1 MEFKQGS
8 TLHRYS
14 ALFILILLMYLLAS
28 AVLFLLE
35 LQTEAK
41 EQYEDAQFQLQK
53 YQNIADSIAKHQ
65 VENETLA
72 ALLVEDERYLSAKNK
87 SLAGAKIQ
95 QDLRQIIDNAGAKL
109 ISMQAVNT
117 QDDEEIDVQ
126 PVTVKLRLRLD
137 DESLVKVLHE
147 LESRTP
153 LGFVYNLKIQRK
165 TSRANR
171 NKNKTETS
179 ILDTHIEYTSFME
192 RQDDV

>member
-8 TLHRYS
+8 SLHRYS
-14 ALFILILLMYLLAS
+14 ALFILALLMYLLAT
-28 AVLFLLE
+28 AVLFLLD
-35 LQTEAK
+35 LQTAAK

-53 YQNIADSIAKHQ
+53 YQNIADSMPKHQ
-65 VENETLA
+65 AENEALA
-72 ALLVEDERYLSAKNK
+72 ALLAKDERYLSAKNK

-95 QDLRQIIDNAGAKL
+95 QDLRRIINTSGAKL

-117 QDDEEIDVQ
+117 KDYDETDVL
-126 PVTVKLRLRLD
+126 PVTVKLRLRLN
-137 DESLVKVLHE
+137 DESLVKLLHE
-147 LESRTP
+147 LESRSP

-171 NKNKTETS
+171 NQKKTETP
-179 ILDTHIEYTSFME
+179 ILDTHIEYTSFMD